1 MEVKFTP
8 IIQDGTILEKW
19 NNSPHSF
26 SSRARMIWSS
36 QNTEIKNQY
45 DLSIPDKKEEYK
57 DVSLIIRCWVPT
69 KSLCMRSTHIR
80 PWRQVVTVLYLFESA
95 LRILAIK
102 QLRIRAIR

>member
-19 NNSPHSF
+19 NNSPHFF

-36 QNTEIKNQY
+36 QNIEIKNRY

-57 DVSLIIRCWVPT
+57 VVSLIINVGCLPKAFVWEAFTLDHEDR
-69 KSLCMRSTHIR
+69 L
-80 PWRQVVTVLYLFESA
+80 
-95 LRILAIK
+95 
-102 QLRIRAIR
+102 